1 MNELMKFEGMNVSIL
16 IKNDE
21 PLFELYSTGMALGQS
36 RKNSVG
42 TVYPRKDRIDENV
55 KSAEIQPC
63 VRNGHKY
70 ITESQ
75 LYDLMLEMK
84 TDKVKPFRR
93 WITNTVLPTIR
104 RTGGYISNTE
114 QFVNTYFGGVNE
126 TQRTLITAIL
136 DGSKQQSEEIKVLKP
151 KADYT
156 DKVLDSKETI
166 TATQLAKLFGMTA
179 NAFNRKLNEIGI
191 QYKVGDQW
199 VLYKKY
205 QSKGYTQTKTYC
217 DNAGHPHDATHWTQ
231 KGKHFIVGEFEKLG
245 IYANGGNQK

>member
-16 IKNDE
+16 IENDE
-21 PLFELYSTGMALGQS
+21 PLFELYSTGMALGQVV
-36 RKNSVG
+36 KAKGVL
-42 TVYPRKDRIDENV
+42 YPNKKRIEQNV
-55 KSAEIQPC
+55 QSAEIQP
-63 VRNGHKY
+63 VLRNAKLY

-93 WITNTVLPTIR
+93 WITNTVLPAIR
-104 RTGGYISNTE
+104 RTRGYVSNTE

-136 DGSKQQSEEIKVLKP
+136 DGSKQQSEEIKILKP
-151 KADYT
+151 KTDYT
-156 DKVLDSKETI
+156 DKVPDSKETI

-205 QSKGYTQTKTYC
+205 QSKGYTKTKTYC
-217 DNAGHPHDATHWTQ
+217 DTAGHPQDAIHCTQ
-231 KGKHFIVGEFEKLG
+231 TDKHFIVGEFEKIG